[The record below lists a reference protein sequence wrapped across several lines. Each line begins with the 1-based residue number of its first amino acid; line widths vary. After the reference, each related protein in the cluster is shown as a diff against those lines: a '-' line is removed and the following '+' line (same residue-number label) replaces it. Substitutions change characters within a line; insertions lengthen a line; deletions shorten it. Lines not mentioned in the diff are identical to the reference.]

1 MSTMQRIVVAFGL
14 VMGLIA
20 APVTL
25 WAAEHGGTTVGASK
39 EHGGA
44 AVSTVKEHG
53 GAAPAA
59 DETSLLLEAAAALR
73 KGESRPD
80 LAVKLEQL
88 ANEEAKEKK

>member
-1 MSTMQRIVVAFGL
+1 MMTMQRIVVAVGL
-14 VMGLIA
+14 VMGLSA

-53 GAAPAA
+53 GATPAA
-59 DETSLLLEAAAALR
+59 DETSLLLESAAALR

-88 ANEEAKEKK
+88 ASKEAKEKK

>member
-1 MSTMQRIVVAFGL
+1 
-14 VMGLIA
+14 MGLIA

-25 WAAEHGGTTVGASK
+25 WAAEHGGTAVGASK

-44 AVSTVKEHG
+44 AVSTAKEHG

-59 DETSLLLEAAAALR
+59 DEASLLREAAAALR

-88 ANEEAKEKK
+88 ADKEAKEKE

>member
-1 MSTMQRIVVAFGL
+1 MVTMQRIAVAFGF

-25 WAAEHGGTTVGASK
+25 WAAEHGGTTVGVSKEHGVAAVGAGK

-44 AVSTVKEHG
+44 T
-53 GAAPAA
+53 PAT
-59 DETSLLLEAAAALR
+59 DEASLLREAAAALR

-88 ANEEAKEKK
+88 ADEEAKEKK